1 MYLLVQPYQLES
13 HHSTRYWE
21 LLLYFEENYRR
32 GILVMGFPEVISFIC
47 STQTRNSTLKTNS
60 KQKTEV
66 SILLPRILRCLNNVF
81 LAIWFFT
88 FQAFFQHPCC

>member
-1 MYLLVQPYQLES
+1 MYLLVQLRQLES
-13 HHSTRYWE
+13 QNSKRYWV
-21 LLLYFEENYRR
+21 LLLFFEENYRR
-32 GILVMGFPEVISFIC
+32 GILVMDLPEIISCIC

-66 SILLPRILRCLNNVF
+66 SILLPRILQCLNKVF

-88 FQAFFQHPCC
+88 LQAFLQHPCY